1 MFVLP
6 IILQRFILGLNI
18 YVGAVNISWLS
29 VGFDIVKTVS
39 STLTVISSQ
48 KRTHS
53 PTEDIF
59 CSAL

>member
-1 MFVLP
+1 MWALP

-39 STLTVISSQ
+39 LTLAVFSSQ
-48 KRTHS
+48 LYILDQS
-53 PTEDIF
+53 N
-59 CSAL
+59 